1 MGGAGLAARLAALI
15 LLDFEAIRAYQAA
28 IREAPAELRAG
39 LASLMADHEEHARVL
54 VAQAAQA
61 GGRPPTARDIQGR
74 FFWAPKGAEKPL
86 GGLLAMEEEAVS
98 AYEATCQMPAGASL
112 AEILGRFAADER
124 RHLEW
129 LRGRL
134 GPRGGR

>member
-1 MGGAGLAARLAALI
+1 MGEAGLAARLAALV

-39 LASLMADHEEHARVL
+39 LASLMADHEEHARVM

-61 GGRPPTARDIQGR
+61 GWRPPTARDIQGR
-74 FFWAPKGAEKPL
+74 FLAPRTEAL
-86 GGLLAMEEEAVS
+86 GGLLAMEEEAAA
-98 AYEATCQMPAGASL
+98 AYEAALRQMPASL
-112 AEILGRFAADER
+112 AEILSRFAADER

-129 LRGRL
+129 LRGRPAP
-134 GPRGGR
+134 GGGR

>member
-1 MGGAGLAARLAALI
+1 MSRAGLATRLAALI

-39 LASLMADHEEHARVL
+39 LAGLMADHEEHARVL
-54 VAQAAQA
+54 IQAAGA
-61 GGRPPTARDIQGR
+61 GARPPTARDIQGR
-74 FFWAPKGAEKPL
+74 FLAPKTGESIL
-86 GGLLAMEEEAVS
+86 GRLLAMEEEAAA
-98 AYEATCQMPAGASL
+98 AYEATLRQTPAGASL
-112 AEILGRFAADER
+112 AEILGRFAGDEQ